1 MRVIAGTRKSLTLKS
16 VPGMGTRPTTDR
28 IKETLFNIISPYL
41 YESRFLDVFAGS
53 GGIGIEALSRGA
65 SFCCFIEKEPKAVSV
80 IRENIKKTGFEKESE
95 IIKNNA
101 ANIDIFLNDREPFDI
116 VFMDPPYGCGLEK
129 TVIEKLVKTNSVKA
143 DTMYIVEASL
153 DTDFSWADGAGLVC
167 TREKIYKTNKH
178 VFLRRPE

>member
-101 ANIDIFLNDREPFDI
+101 ANIDIFL
-116 VFMDPPYGCGLEK
+116 
-129 TVIEKLVKTNSVKA
+129 
-143 DTMYIVEASL
+143 
-153 DTDFSWADGAGLVC
+153 
-167 TREKIYKTNKH
+167 
-178 VFLRRPE
+178 